1 MSFPTAASE
10 FRKGGFKH
18 EVTSMFVTLMC
29 QCMARLDVPEGTQM
43 RLLTDGADV
52 LDLSGVTHMTV
63 VISSSL
69 SEIMASSRYR
79 RNADEWR

>member
-1 MSFPTAASE
+1 
-10 FRKGGFKH
+10 
-18 EVTSMFVTLMC
+18 
-29 QCMARLDVPEGTQM
+29 MARLDVPEGTQM